1 MVAMARER
9 ESAVHA
15 CRQLPRDTSGCKP
28 SPPPRP
34 REAIQRPAPGANPYL
49 LPVLGRAASRA
60 FSHHGP
66 PEELEHM
73 SKVRSELIDELMDMY
88 VEWREACIALR
99 VAYEHWSSVRVAE
112 RKLAFA
118 TYEAALDWEE
128 QASAIYAD
136 RINQVARELPGVPEP
151 VRS

>member
-1 MVAMARER
+1 MNTQV
-9 ESAVHA
+9 
-15 CRQLPRDTSGCKP
+15 
-28 SPPPRP
+28 RP
-34 REAIQRPAPGANPYL
+34 Q
-49 LPVLGRAASRA
+49 
-60 FSHHGP
+60 
-66 PEELEHM
+66 
-73 SKVRSELIDELMDMY
+73 LIDELMDMY

-99 VAYEHWSSVRVAE
+99 EAYEHWSSVRVAE